1 MDRSFRQKIH
11 KETQALTLYLS
22 KLEKEEQ
29 KRPKLVEKKK
39 IIKIRAKIN
48 EKEMKDM
55 RVKINKIAT

>member
-29 KRPKLVEKKK
+29 KRPKLVEKK

>member
-29 KRPKLVEKKK
+29 KRPKLVEKK
-39 IIKIRAKIN
+39 N
-48 EKEMKDM
+48 HKDQS
-55 RVKINKIAT
+55 KNK

>member
-29 KRPKLVEKKK
+29 KRPKLVEKK

-55 RVKINKIAT
+55 RIKINKIAT

>member
-29 KRPKLVEKKK
+29 KRPKLVEKK

-48 EKEMKDM
+48 EKEMKET